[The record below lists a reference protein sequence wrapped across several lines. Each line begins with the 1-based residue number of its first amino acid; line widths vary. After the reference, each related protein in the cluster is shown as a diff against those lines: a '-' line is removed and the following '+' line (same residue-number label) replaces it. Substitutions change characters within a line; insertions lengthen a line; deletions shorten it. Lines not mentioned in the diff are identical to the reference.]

1 MTFKASFNYTPIRI
15 IDKELPYND
24 RKFIFTKSQIF
35 YSQKENRNWVFDN
48 LKVLNGD
55 YYELVVTDNIDRLLR
70 YEIIINRQH
79 PIRLALDSKNEFLLK
94 WTHKLCYIQK
104 DSSNWLKT
112 AIIGLIFSI
121 FTYFLGQFIGFKN
134 GYQDGLKKAQLEIQQ
149 LAPQQTKK

>member
-15 IDKELPYND
+15 IDKSLPYDN

-79 PIRLALDSKNEFLLK
+79 PIKLALDSKNEFLLK

-112 AIIGLIFSI
+112 AIISSTVGVLM
-121 FTYFLGQFIGFKN
+121 YFLGQFIGFKS
-134 GYQDGLKKAQLEIQQ
+134 GYQDGLIKAQQENQKSDLQQ
-149 LAPQQTKK
+149 PKK